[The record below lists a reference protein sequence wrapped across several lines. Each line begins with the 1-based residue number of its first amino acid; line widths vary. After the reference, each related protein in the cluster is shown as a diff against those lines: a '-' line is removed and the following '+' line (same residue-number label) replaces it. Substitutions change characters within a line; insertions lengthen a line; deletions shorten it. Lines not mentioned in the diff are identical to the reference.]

1 MVWIARFEKS
11 PDLELNNLTDILVG
25 LIVFY
30 EALFLES
37 VAGGA

>member
-11 PDLELNNLTDILVG
+11 PDLELNLTDILVG